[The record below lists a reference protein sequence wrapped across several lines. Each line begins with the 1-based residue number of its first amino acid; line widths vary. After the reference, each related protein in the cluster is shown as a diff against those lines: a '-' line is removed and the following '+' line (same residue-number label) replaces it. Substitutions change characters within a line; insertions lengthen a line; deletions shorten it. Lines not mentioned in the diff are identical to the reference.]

1 MRTRIKNGKTHLLP
15 RTCSSKSLSQQEVL
29 FFPHSEIRKNITNRP
44 YCNTRRIDIHCILC
58 SQISVLSQRSIST
71 QMFNI
76 SPPSVAS
83 FTIWQLGW
91 SIQSAKS
98 HRLSPNQL
106 NFHTASQN
114 VTKQYKKVKS
124 NESKHE
130 EEEVWQ
136 HGLWLL
142 SSEVS
147 SITRVTS
154 VKSVQKCH
162 SLA

>member
-1 MRTRIKNGKTHLLP
+1 MRTGIKDGKNLPPPPHMFFQKFVTAGGFVFSSFWNG
-15 RTCSSKSLSQQEVL
+15 
-29 FFPHSEIRKNITNRP
+29 KNITNRP
-44 YCNTRRIDIHCILC
+44 YYNMWRIDIHCILC
-58 SQISVLSQRSIST
+58 SQISVLWQWSIST